1 MEQEG
6 RGMSDEIKLAPCP
19 FCGSAVVSIGRGHI
33 RGAHVGAYFL
43 YGQCG
48 NCGANGPQS
57 DEKGF
62 FYLKPEDAA
71 AAWNRRAGA

>member
-1 MEQEG
+1 M
-6 RGMSDEIKLAPCP
+6 
-19 FCGSAVVSIGRGHI
+19 SIGRGHI